1 MEEKKLQK
9 ARNEKER
16 KEICMETF
24 NLSFSDFI
32 GKNVTL
38 SDEGEYYCGVYIS
51 GRFYSG
57 KFGGS
62 FYESNGIYFKVD
74 DNMIRIDVKT
84 KITFSE

>member
-1 MEEKKLQK
+1 
-9 ARNEKER
+9 
-16 KEICMETF
+16 METF
-24 NLSFSDFI
+24 NLSFTNKI

-38 SDEGEYYCGVYIS
+38 SDDGEYYCGDYIS

-62 FYESNGIYFKVD
+62 FYKSDCIYFKVD
-74 DNMIRIDVKT
+74 NDMIKIDVTT